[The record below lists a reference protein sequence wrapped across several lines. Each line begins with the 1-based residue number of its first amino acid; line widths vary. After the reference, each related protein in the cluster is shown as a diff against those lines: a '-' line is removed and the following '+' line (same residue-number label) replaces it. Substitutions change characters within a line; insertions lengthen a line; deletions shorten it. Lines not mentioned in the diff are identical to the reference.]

1 MVFYINKQ
9 AVEIKARFENA
20 PLTSTNECCCVV
32 GILAKIYGLPLPK
45 RFDTVDEM
53 RKDLHN
59 QINNKPVPSE
69 YASKIIKLLDEYYKP
84 GDITDELYELLKYA
98 YNEQIGSEPAY
109 KAPNHN
115 RI

>member
-32 GILAKIYGLPLPK
+32 GILAKIYGLPLPG
-45 RFDTVDEM
+45 RFSTVEEM
-53 RKDLHN
+53 RKDIHE
-59 QINNKPVPSE
+59 QINSKPVPSE
-69 YASKIIKLLDEYYKP
+69 YASKITKLLDEYYKP

-98 YNEQIGSEPAY
+98 YNVQIGAEPAY
-109 KAPNHN
+109 KAPNYN
-115 RI
+115 KL